1 MMFFICSIFVC
12 VRLSTENKKTDYH
25 NVLTLIGPTKNQK
38 QQENLQK
45 PIITSDF
52 DESKNGSIK
61 PMSFYSERTF
71 YSNQGSD
78 LGIITYPEVSVDQKD
93 KPNSFYH
100 NKPSSSNQS
109 KNLDILA
116 KVESGILKEKRKS
129 LKRKHSDLS
138 SKIINPL
145 PNQIFS
151 KTTLNFSKK
160 SPILSKLLHD
170 ESSNYTNKPNSSNNF
185 NPQKHNLKSI
195 DAVTKKNE
203 PNTTLIENPKLGD
216 IRQIFDCF
224 DSNSDDSKNCLT
236 LYSSTKSEIDV
247 ISTHSISDQ
256 TKTTSNSILNINNGT
271 NRNYHHFILENCPK
285 GDSKSLVLVEEKS
298 LSSDTFKKPQIN
310 LRTKTLQARSF
321 LSGFRE
327 YKTIQCLCKINKSKC
342 KHENY
347 KTMDDIC
354 IKYPKTQYLYDLFLN
369 DQELLQKLLNKQIQ
383 NLFCLTIDEQKILF
397 IKFMLIFNEIYK
409 NEKNEYLFPVG
420 IESLLYEVSDK
431 NREIKFQPV
440 KTCLKNF
447 YDKKIRNENGQ
458 IMTKILD
465 LVIDPKLYF

>member
-1 MMFFICSIFVC
+1 MFFICSIFVR
-12 VRLSTENKKTDYH
+12 VRLSTENKKTDFH
-25 NVLTLIGPTKNQK
+25 NVLTLIGPSQNQE

-45 PIITSDF
+45 SIKTSDF
-52 DESKNGSIK
+52 DESKNVTIEIN
-61 PMSFYSERTF
+61 PFYSKRTF
-71 YSNQGSD
+71 YSDQSGD
-78 LGIITYPEVSVDQKD
+78 QEIIAYPEVSADQQD
-93 KPNSFYH
+93 KPNSCH
-100 NKPSSSNQS
+100 HVEPSSSNPS
-109 KNLDILA
+109 NNLDLLA
-116 KVESGILKEKRKS
+116 KVESGILQEKRKS
-129 LKRKHSDLS
+129 FKRKHSDLS

-151 KTTLNFSKK
+151 KPTLNFSKK
-160 SPILSKLLHD
+160 FPILNELLHN
-170 ESSNYTNKPNSSNNF
+170 EPSNYTNEPNSSNNF

-203 PNTTLIENPKLGD
+203 FNTTLIEKPKLGD
-216 IRQIFDCF
+216 ICQIFDCF

-236 LYSSTKSEIDV
+236 LNSSTKSEIDV
-247 ISTHSISDQ
+247 ISTHSNSDQ
-256 TKTTSNSILNINNGT
+256 TKITSNSNINNGI
-271 NRNYHHFILENCPK
+271 NRNYHHFVLENRPK
-285 GDSKSLVLVEEKS
+285 GESKSLVLVEEKS

-354 IKYPKTQYLYDLFLN
+354 IKYPKTQFLYDLFLN
-369 DQELLQKLLNKQIQ
+369 DQELIQKLLNKQIQ